1 MEKTVYT
8 VKEAAAVMRIS
19 PSSLYALVRANK
31 VPHISVGKRQ
41 IIPAARFHAWLDAIV
56 EGG

>member
-41 IIPAARFHAWLDAIV
+41 IIPAARFHAWLDTIV

>member
-1 MEKTVYT
+1 MEKIVYT

-31 VPHISVGKRQ
+31 VPQISVGKRQ
-41 IIPAARFHAWLDAIV
+41 IIPVAQFHAWLNTIV